1 MRSTGFGAKTSKAE
15 TWFYDYL
22 AEECQSPCLQN
33 RDSNP
38 HGQRL
43 WRGRREVL
51 VQKCVVSWHVCRDG
65 RR

>member
-43 WRGRREVL
+43 W
-51 VQKCVVSWHVCRDG
+51 
-65 RR
+65 